1 MTILALKV
9 FYTLQFTK
17 MTYIV
22 STKQYK
28 NFTPLNILNGTTLFF
43 IRIYYLR
50 I

>member
-17 MTYIV
+17 MNHFIV

-28 NFTPLNILNGTTLFF
+28 FYKRYLSSILL
-43 IRIYYLR
+43 
-50 I
+50 